1 MAAKPC
7 TILCILQKCMPGVR
21 RSSVC
26 CAEQIS
32 VQPPTSAANVA
43 LPASAAAR
51 RAAAPCC
58 CGAGRAAIDRYIL
71 PAGPTA
77 ANPPHDAATG
87 ERDGQ
92 TDRRTAYR
100 FIDAARYSVR
110 VERVKRLTERYSRR
124 HDDTDQ
130 HQTAQQQITNQPT
143 AVTPR
148 WTLFH

>member
-1 MAAKPC
+1 M
-7 TILCILQKCMPGVR
+7 QVQ
-21 RSSVC
+21 C

-32 VQPPTSAANVA
+32 VQLFSLLRQLLTWHCPHLLLRAV
-43 LPASAAAR
+43 LR
-51 RAAAPCC
+51 LRAAAAP
-58 CGAGRAAIDRYIL
+58 AVQQAIDISYL
-71 PAGPTA
+71 PGPQQQTRRTMLQR
-77 ANPPHDAATG
+77 ANGTD
-87 ERDGQ
+87 RQ

-130 HQTAQQQITNQPT
+130 HQTAEQQITNQPT